1 MWPDMESIS
10 SFRFLVSA
18 AAAMPALAAVAK
30 PRLFVLTD
38 LANEPDDDGNQTLIK
53 TAIGVWQVQYNG
65 ENRPVL

>member
-1 MWPDMESIS
+1 
-10 SFRFLVSA
+10 
-18 AAAMPALAAVAK
+18 MPALAAVAK